1 MKEYKWSVGLRHK
14 ATGTRLDVHVWAPTN
29 DEATHRLCGVLIGPE
44 CDYEW
49 TGTGPV
55 YENNKT
61 VEREARPD
69 IYKEEKYMKTP
80 VSAIAPG
87 KVISYRGELCIVLEH
102 RKDGTLLVTAKQIDA
117 KFGPTNNF
125 AASSLRSHLNGAFLD
140 SITQGHPEEV
150 ITRTVD
156 LTALNGSKE
165 YGTVE
170 CKVAPLTLDELRK
183 YHGILPNPESWEWSV
198 TPWSTP
204 CVDDD
209 HVWVLGLNSDGSL
222 YHSGCSNTYGSRP
235 AFLIPSDFAVEDDS
249 NPLEGYSNRELIEEL
264 FRRVDK

>member
-1 MKEYKWSVGLRHK
+1 
-14 ATGTRLDVHVWAPTN
+14 
-29 DEATHRLCGVLIGPE
+29 
-44 CDYEW
+44 
-49 TGTGPV
+49 
-55 YENNKT
+55 
-61 VEREARPD
+61 
-69 IYKEEKYMKTP
+69 MKTA

-87 KVISYRGELCIVLEH
+87 KVISYRGEPCIVLEH
-102 RKDGTLLVTAKQIDA
+102 RKDGTLLATAKQIEA

-125 AASSLRSHLNGAFLD
+125 AGSPLKTHLNVNFLD

-150 ITRTVD
+150 IPRTVD

-209 HVWVLGLNSDGSL
+209 HVWVLGLGSDGYL
-222 YHSGCSNTYGSRP
+222 YGSDCSGTHGSRP

>member
-1 MKEYKWSVGLRHK
+1 MR
-14 ATGTRLDVHVWAPTN
+14 TN
-29 DEATHRLCGVLIGPE
+29 
-44 CDYEW
+44 
-49 TGTGPV
+49 
-55 YENNKT
+55 
-61 VEREARPD
+61 
-69 IYKEEKYMKTP
+69 YKEDKYMKTP

-87 KVISYRGELCIVLEH
+87 KVISYRGEPCIVLEH
-102 RKDGTLLVTAKQIDA
+102 RQDGTLLMDTEWVKRS
-117 KFGPTNNF
+117 FGSSNNF
-125 AASSLRSHLNGAFLD
+125 AASSLRSHLNGVYLD
-140 SITQGHPEEV
+140 GITQGHPDEV

-209 HVWVLGLNSDGSL
+209 HVWVLGLLSDGNL
-222 YHSGCSNTYGSRP
+222 DYYYCSNTYGSRP

>member
-1 MKEYKWSVGLRHK
+1 
-14 ATGTRLDVHVWAPTN
+14 
-29 DEATHRLCGVLIGPE
+29 
-44 CDYEW
+44 
-49 TGTGPV
+49 
-55 YENNKT
+55 
-61 VEREARPD
+61 
-69 IYKEEKYMKTP
+69 MKTP

-87 KVISYRGELCIVLEH
+87 KVISYRGEPCIVLEH
-102 RKDGTLLVTAKQIDA
+102 RQDGTLLMDTEWVKRS
-117 KFGPTNNF
+117 FGSSNNF
-125 AASSLRSHLNGAFLD
+125 AASSLRSHLNGVYLD
-140 SITQGHPEEV
+140 GITQGHPDEV

-209 HVWVLGLNSDGSL
+209 HTWVLGLGSDGDL
-222 YHSGCSNTYGSRP
+222 YYNYCSNTYGSRP

>member
-1 MKEYKWSVGLRHK
+1 
-14 ATGTRLDVHVWAPTN
+14 
-29 DEATHRLCGVLIGPE
+29 
-44 CDYEW
+44 
-49 TGTGPV
+49 
-55 YENNKT
+55 
-61 VEREARPD
+61 
-69 IYKEEKYMKTP
+69 MKTA

-87 KVISYRGELCIVLEH
+87 KVISYRGEPCIVLEH
-102 RKDGTLLVTAKQIDA
+102 RKDGTLLATAKQIEA

-125 AASSLRSHLNGAFLD
+125 AGSPLKTHLNVNFLD

-150 ITRTVD
+150 IPRTVD

-209 HVWVLGLNSDGSL
+209 HVWVLGLNSDGDL
-222 YHSGCSNTYGSRP
+222 HSYGCSYTCGSRP

-249 NPLEGYSNRELIEEL
+249 NPLEGYSTKELVAEINR
-264 FRRVDK
+264 RMSS

>member
-1 MKEYKWSVGLRHK
+1 MKV
-14 ATGTRLDVHVWAPTN
+14 
-29 DEATHRLCGVLIGPE
+29 
-44 CDYEW
+44 
-49 TGTGPV
+49 
-55 YENNKT
+55 
-61 VEREARPD
+61 
-69 IYKEEKYMKTP
+69 P
-80 VSAIAPG
+80 VSSIAPG
-87 KVISYRGELCIVLEH
+87 KTVLYRGEPCIVLEH
-102 RKDGTLLVTAKQIDA
+102 REDGTLLMAVEHIEHT
-117 KFGPTNNF
+117 FGSSNNF
-125 AASSLRSHLNGAFLD
+125 AASSLRAHLNGAYLD
-140 SITQGHPEEV
+140 ALTESHPDEI

-209 HVWVLGLNSDGSL
+209 HAWLLTSGGGLSSNRC
-222 YHSGCSNTYGSRP
+222 SGTAGSRP

>member
-1 MKEYKWSVGLRHK
+1 
-14 ATGTRLDVHVWAPTN
+14 
-29 DEATHRLCGVLIGPE
+29 
-44 CDYEW
+44 
-49 TGTGPV
+49 
-55 YENNKT
+55 
-61 VEREARPD
+61 
-69 IYKEEKYMKTP
+69 MKTP
-80 VSAIAPG
+80 VSRIAPG
-87 KVISYRGELCIVLEH
+87 KVISYRGEPCIVLEH
-102 RKDGTLLVTAKQIDA
+102 RKDGTLLATAKQIEA

-125 AASSLRSHLNGAFLD
+125 AGSPLKTHLNVNFLD

-150 ITRTVD
+150 IPRTVD

-170 CKVAPLTLDELRK
+170 CKVAQLTLDELRK

-209 HVWVLGLNSDGSL
+209 HVWVLGLYSDGNLGDSN
-222 YHSGCSNTYGSRP
+222 CSYAYGSRP

>member
-1 MKEYKWSVGLRHK
+1 
-14 ATGTRLDVHVWAPTN
+14 
-29 DEATHRLCGVLIGPE
+29 
-44 CDYEW
+44 
-49 TGTGPV
+49 
-55 YENNKT
+55 
-61 VEREARPD
+61 
-69 IYKEEKYMKTP
+69 MKTP

-87 KVISYRGELCIVLEH
+87 KVISYRGEPCIVLEH
-102 RKDGTLLVTAKQIDA
+102 RQDGTLLMDTEWVKRS
-117 KFGPTNNF
+117 FGSSNNF
-125 AASSLRSHLNGAFLD
+125 AASSLRSHLNGVYLD
-140 SITQGHPEEV
+140 GITQGHPDEV

-209 HVWVLGLNSDGSL
+209 HVWVLGLYSDGGLS
-222 YHSGCSNTYGSRP
+222 YNNCSYPHGSRP

>member
-1 MKEYKWSVGLRHK
+1 
-14 ATGTRLDVHVWAPTN
+14 
-29 DEATHRLCGVLIGPE
+29 
-44 CDYEW
+44 
-49 TGTGPV
+49 
-55 YENNKT
+55 
-61 VEREARPD
+61 
-69 IYKEEKYMKTP
+69 MKTP
-80 VSAIAPG
+80 VSRIVPG
-87 KVISYRGELCIVLEH
+87 KVILYRGEPCIVLEH
-102 RKDGTLLVTAKQIDA
+102 REDGTLLMAVEHIEHT
-117 KFGPTNNF
+117 FGSSNNF
-125 AASSLRSHLNGAFLD
+125 AASSLRAHLNGAYLD
-140 SITQGHPEEV
+140 ALTESHPDEI

-209 HVWVLGLNSDGSL
+209 HVWVLGLYSDGNLYSYVCSL
-222 YHSGCSNTYGSRP
+222 TYGSRP
-235 AFLIPSDFAVEDDS
+235 AFLIPSDFAVKDDS

>member
-1 MKEYKWSVGLRHK
+1 MKV
-14 ATGTRLDVHVWAPTN
+14 P
-29 DEATHRLCGVLIGPE
+29 VL
-44 CDYEW
+44 
-49 TGTGPV
+49 
-55 YENNKT
+55 N
-61 VEREARPD
+61 
-69 IYKEEKYMKTP
+69 
-80 VSAIAPG
+80 IAPG
-87 KVISYRGELCIVLEH
+87 KAISYRGEPCIVLEH
-102 RKDGTLLVTAKQIDA
+102 RQDGTLLMDVEWVKHQ
-117 KFGPTNNF
+117 FGSSNNF
-125 AASSLRSHLNGAFLD
+125 AVSPLRTHLNSVYLD
-140 SITQGHPEEV
+140 GITQDHPEE
-150 ITRTVD
+150 IIPRTVD

-209 HVWVLGLNSDGSL
+209 HAWYLDSDGNLNYDSC
-222 YHSGCSNTYGSRP
+222 SGTHGSRP

>member
-1 MKEYKWSVGLRHK
+1 
-14 ATGTRLDVHVWAPTN
+14 
-29 DEATHRLCGVLIGPE
+29 
-44 CDYEW
+44 
-49 TGTGPV
+49 
-55 YENNKT
+55 
-61 VEREARPD
+61 
-69 IYKEEKYMKTP
+69 MKTP

-87 KVISYRGELCIVLEH
+87 KVISYRGEPCIVLEH
-102 RKDGTLLVTAKQIDA
+102 RQDGTLLMDTEWVKRS
-117 KFGPTNNF
+117 FGSSNNF
-125 AASSLRSHLNGAFLD
+125 AASSLRSHLNGIYLD
-140 SITQGHPEEV
+140 GITQGHPDEV

-183 YHGILPNPESWEWSV
+183 YHGILPNPNDEEAFEWSV

-209 HVWVLGLNSDGSL
+209 HSWVLGLYSDGSL
-222 YHSGCSNTYGSRP
+222 SNHYCSLTYGSRP
-235 AFLIPSDFAVEDDS
+235 AFLIPSDCTVEDDS
-249 NPLEGYSNRELIEEL
+249 NPLEGYSNRELMEEL

>member
-1 MKEYKWSVGLRHK
+1 MR
-14 ATGTRLDVHVWAPTN
+14 TN
-29 DEATHRLCGVLIGPE
+29 
-44 CDYEW
+44 
-49 TGTGPV
+49 
-55 YENNKT
+55 
-61 VEREARPD
+61 
-69 IYKEEKYMKTP
+69 YKEDAYMKTP

-87 KVISYRGELCIVLEH
+87 KVISYRGEPCIVLEH
-102 RKDGTLLVTAKQIDA
+102 RQDGTLLMDTEWVKRS
-117 KFGPTNNF
+117 FGSSNNF
-125 AASSLRSHLNGAFLD
+125 AASSLRSHLNGVYLD
-140 SITQGHPEEV
+140 GITQGHPDEV

-209 HVWVLGLNSDGSL
+209 HVWVLGLYSDGSL
-222 YHSGCSNTYGSRP
+222 DYNNCSSTYGSRP